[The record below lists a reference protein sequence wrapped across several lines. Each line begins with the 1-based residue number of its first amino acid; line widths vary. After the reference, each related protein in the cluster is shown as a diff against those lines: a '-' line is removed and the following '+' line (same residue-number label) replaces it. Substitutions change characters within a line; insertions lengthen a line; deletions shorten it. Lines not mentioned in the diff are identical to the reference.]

1 MTLDEDFDA
10 EAAIEK
16 IRELKGPGAIQSVK
30 VVTCL
35 AQLFIKTQGPLD
47 DISLDLINMIRV
59 IRMTHVKLRQNGVH
73 KLRRTTAM
81 QYAQGLLVNFSHFLA
96 NFSLGT
102 LHSFSQTKLV
112 ICKIGRVMHES
123 HFIILYL

>member
-1 MTLDEDFDA
+1 MDPTLSLPFFLYSVAVSLLMTLDEDLDA

-59 IRMTHVKLRQNGVH
+59 IRMTHVKLRLIN
-73 KLRRTTAM
+73 
-81 QYAQGLLVNFSHFLA
+81 
-96 NFSLGT
+96 
-102 LHSFSQTKLV
+102 
-112 ICKIGRVMHES
+112 
-123 HFIILYL
+123 

>member
-1 MTLDEDFDA
+1 MSHAFRLTSTLKLKCVRFHVPYLQYSTAFGQSRVYKTMDPTLSLPFFLYSVAVSLLMTLDEDLDA

-59 IRMTHVKLRQNGVH
+59 IRMTHVTLRLIN
-73 KLRRTTAM
+73 
-81 QYAQGLLVNFSHFLA
+81 
-96 NFSLGT
+96 
-102 LHSFSQTKLV
+102 
-112 ICKIGRVMHES
+112 
-123 HFIILYL
+123 